1 MNTASLPVV
10 TSAAQAAVVAGL
22 AVDTAGLTPG
32 GGGVA
37 VVRSGGFVQVVHDGQ
52 VGGRGVGGG
61 TLQQDDSVKPCITG
75 ELLQVIT
82 IAASFI
88 TSCCFLR
95 RCNCETVIFSRATAG
110 EPEWTFLWTS

>member
-1 MNTASLPVV
+1 MTTASLPVI

-75 ELLQVIT
+75 ELLQLSDNHNI
-82 IAASFI
+82 
-88 TSCCFLR
+88 CFFYHIMLLPQK
-95 RCNCETVIFSRATAG
+95 V
-110 EPEWTFLWTS
+110 